1 MLPTFLFRPLDKPF
15 RFLYNGAMTKT
26 PILKT
31 QTYRVDRSH
40 YSDNLD
46 RMHTLA
52 AVIESANDELHRLVV
67 IALAEGATW
76 ADIGRELGVTRSAA
90 HQRFAPKH

>member
-1 MLPTFLFRPLDKPF
+1 
-15 RFLYNGAMTKT
+15 MTNP

-31 QTYRVDRSH
+31 ETYRIDRSH

-46 RMHTLA
+46 RLHTLA
-52 AVIESANDELHRLVV
+52 AKIQDENLDLQRLVL
-67 IALAEGATW
+67 INRSEGATW

-90 HQRFAPKH
+90 QQRFGK

>member
-1 MLPTFLFRPLDKPF
+1 M
-15 RFLYNGAMTKT
+15 AKT
-26 PILKT
+26 PLLKT

-46 RMHTLA
+46 KLHDLA
-52 AVIESANDELHRLVV
+52 LSIRLCNDQMP
-67 IALAEGATW
+67 ALIKTCQQEGASW

-90 HQRFAPKH
+90 QQRFGS